1 MTVADVAI
9 EPEKRDKNAAAT
21 PRGTLPIIPPDPVH
35 MAIQGVAKFNDDTGG
50 QDKRDKEYEVWIKNF
65 FEVDV
70 LGEVM
75 FMPTFFEGP
84 YFNDAP
90 SVFFQIVGKD

>member
-35 MAIQGVAKFNDDTGG
+35 MAIQDVAKFNDDTGG

-65 FEVDV
+65 FS
-70 LGEVM
+70 G
-75 FMPTFFEGP
+75 
-84 YFNDAP
+84 
-90 SVFFQIVGKD
+90 